1 MYLWLK
7 QVPKIAKIWQFY
19 VGVITMKRALEQEL
33 TRWKDRE
40 EHLPILLRGARQ
52 VGKSYLVE
60 NFGKNNFEDV
70 AVADFESRPELKEA
84 FTTRDPK
91 EILSRLEFALRKPIK
106 AGKTLLFLDE
116 IQLCPEVLI
125 SLRYFKEKM
134 PKLHVIAAGSLLE
147 FLLNEEDYSF
157 PVGRVEFLYLR
168 PLSFKEYLYS
178 VSPLMAKRLDEFD
191 LKNPP
196 SELEHHELL
205 KLIRRYLF
213 VGGMPAAVKE
223 SLKEES
229 LLETQRV
236 HYRILQ
242 AYESDFGK
250 YAEHVQHKY
259 LRLFF
264 QRAPTRVSHILKFS
278 HIDADI
284 RSRELKPALDLLCHA
299 GIFQRVFATTASGL
313 PLHAHMKEDRYK
325 LLYLDVGLLQTA
337 TKVEATH
344 FFEQDI
350 LQINAG
356 MIAEQFVGEE
366 LISYAL
372 PYQNA
377 PLLFW
382 ERSGAE
388 AEVDYVTT
396 VGSEI
401 IPIEVKAGTT
411 GSLRSMHAFMKE
423 KKSHFGIRISEHQ
436 LSVQDKILSVPFYLI
451 GSLERLVRGCP

>member
-1 MYLWLK
+1 
-7 QVPKIAKIWQFY
+7 
-19 VGVITMKRALEQEL
+19 MKRTLEGEL
-33 TRWKDRE
+33 IRWKDRQ

-60 NFGKNNFEDV
+60 HFGGNHFDDV
-70 AVADFESRPELKEA
+70 AVVDFESRPELKGA
-84 FTTRDPK
+84 FSTRDPK
-91 EILSRLEFALRKPIK
+91 EIVTRLEFALRKPIK
-106 AGKTLLFLDE
+106 EGQTLLFLDE

-125 SLRYFKEKM
+125 ALRYFKEKM
-134 PKLHVIAAGSLLE
+134 ANLHVIAAGSLLE
-147 FLLNEEDYSF
+147 FLLKEEDYSF

-168 PLSFKEYLYS
+168 PLSFVEYLNS
-178 VSPLMAKRLDEFD
+178 VSPLMATRLEGFD
-191 LKNPP
+191 VKHPP
-196 SELEHHELL
+196 SELEHTELL
-205 KLIRRYLF
+205 KWIRRYLF
-213 VGGMPAAVKE
+213 IGGMPAAVKE
-223 SLKEES
+223 SLAQDS

-259 LRLFF
+259 LRLIF
-264 QRAPTRVSHILKFS
+264 QKGPACVSQILKFS
-278 HIDADI
+278 HIDAGV

-299 GIFQRVFATTASGL
+299 GIFQRVFATSASGL
-313 PLHAHMKEDRYK
+313 PLHAHLKDERYK

-337 TKVEATH
+337 TKVDATH
-344 FFEQDI
+344 FFEQEI

-377 PLLFW
+377 SLLFW
-382 ERSGAE
+382 ERSGGE
-388 AEVDYVTT
+388 AEVDYVTS

-411 GSLRSMHAFMKE
+411 GSLRSMHVFMQE
-423 KKSHFGIRISEHQ
+423 KKCRLGVRISEQ
-436 LSVQDKILSVPFYLI
+436 PLSFQDNILSIPFYLI
-451 GSLERLVRGCP
+451 SSLEKFIRNC